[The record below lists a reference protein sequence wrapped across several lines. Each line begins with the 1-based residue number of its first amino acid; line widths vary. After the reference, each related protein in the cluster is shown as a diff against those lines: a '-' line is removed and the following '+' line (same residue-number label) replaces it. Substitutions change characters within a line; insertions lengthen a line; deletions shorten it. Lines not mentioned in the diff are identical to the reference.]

1 MRNIKFSRRSLLRGL
16 GYGGVFCSGLARNV
30 YAQTLPRVTRVAM
43 FGYANGSQ
51 YDSSPTGTGTTFVLQ
66 PHMAPLEAVRN
77 DILVFRN
84 LTMQRG
90 LGNAHK
96 AASFSIFGLGA
107 PTSIDQLIAASFNG
121 TTPLASLEVTVG
133 ETAGDGGIIPGLSQ
147 LNGTF
152 LPGVRSPVAAYQRV
166 AELITGGAPPPSS
179 TGPTMSTPTSAE
191 IALLRRKSVLDF
203 VMNDIQTFQSRLG
216 PEENAKVQF
225 YLESLR
231 TLERDVGSTIPGSP
245 GVPAIP
251 ISVACSAPPATT
263 LTANT
268 MLNDMPVHNRVYLDI
283 IAMAFACNITRVASA
298 MWGGGENHESF
309 QYGNVNIS
317 AWHTTSHGDPDG
329 APGQQMINMQAYL
342 AGEFAYF
349 ITKLK
354 SYSDGANTL
363 LDNTAAVLSTQN
375 GSSVLGTTQNFA
387 ATDHPRQNS
396 PFVVAGSCGGAWQT
410 GRLIDCAGRNHNDVY
425 LSIAQAVGMKV
436 TSVGLPA
443 WCMGP
448 MITPA

>member
-16 GYGGVFCSGLARNV
+16 GYGGVFCSGIARNV

-51 YDSSPTGTGTTFVLQ
+51 YDSSPTGSGSTFVLK

-90 LGNAHK
+90 SGNAHK

-107 PTSIDQLIAASFNG
+107 TTSIDQQFATFFKG

-133 ETAGDGGIIPGLSQ
+133 QTAGDGGIIPGLSQ
-147 LNGTF
+147 LNGSF

-166 AELITGGAPPPSS
+166 ASLITGGAPPPS
-179 TGPTMSTPTSAE
+179 TSTPTMTTPTTAE

-203 VMNDIQTFQSRLG
+203 VKNDIAAFQSRLG
-216 PEENAKVQF
+216 PQEVAKVQF
-225 YLESLR
+225 YLDSVR
-231 TLERDVGSTIPGSP
+231 TLERAVGNTIPGSP
-245 GVPAIP
+245 GTPVGPGLA
-251 ISVACSAPPATT
+251 SCSTPPAPT

-268 MLNDMPVHNRVYLDI
+268 MMNDMPVHNHVYLDI
-283 IAMAFACNITRVASA
+283 MALAFACNITRVASA

-309 QYGNVNIS
+309 QFGNVNIS
-317 AWHTTSHGDPDG
+317 SWHSVSHGNPD
-329 APGQQMINMQAYL
+329 ADPGQQMINAQAYL
-342 AGEFAYF
+342 HGEFAYF
-349 ITKLK
+349 IQKLK

-375 GSSVLGTTQNFA
+375 GSSVLGVSGNFA

-396 PFVVAGSCGGAWQT
+396 PFVVAGSCGGAWKT
-410 GRLIDCAGRNHNDVY
+410 GRLIDSAGRNHNDVY
-425 LSIAQAVGMKV
+425 LSIAQAIGMKV

-443 WCMGP
+443 WCTGP
-448 MITPA
+448 MIT